1 MTPRPSLRRR
11 PSSPA
16 SAPPLDDDDLLSEI
30 LLRLPPQPSSL
41 PRASVVCKRWRGLV
55 SDPGFLSRF
64 RIHRRRHPPLLGC
77 FVKNSDELYF
87 EPTLELPNRV
97 PRGRFSLQN
106 LPSDSFLLLG
116 CRHGLVLIFEWR
128 KFQILVWDPANG
140 AQQSIASPRGFH
152 MVETLI
158 HLQGAVL
165 RAAADDQHFQVCL
178 AGLERGSQRNYARV
192 IACAYSS
199 ETGSWG
205 NLVSTAFPSVPYL
218 HVDPTIVFM
227 AKPGVLVGDFLYWAL
242 TGNFVRIIEFDL
254 KRQSL
259 AVIGIP
265 VDMDSWR
272 DHEYSVMRADDGGL
286 GFLFLSDF
294 SAQLWKR
301 KTDCDGAA
309 PWVLGRTIELGKLL
323 SLNLHSERAPL
334 RILGYAEENN
344 VVFLS
349 TVHGVFMIQLDPLQS
364 NNVVFLSTVLG
375 VSPLY
380 YPFESL
386 YSSMGIAGGH
396 DGAKLLHNA

>member
-1 MTPRPSLRRR
+1 MTPSLRRR

-64 RIHRRRHPPLLGC
+64 RIHHRRNPPLLGC
-77 FVKNSDELYF
+77 FVKTSDDLYF
-87 EPTLELPNRV
+87 EPTLEPPNHV

-116 CRHGLVLIFEWR
+116 CRHGLVLIFDWR
-128 KFQILVWDPANG
+128 KLQILVWDLANG
-140 AQQSIASPRGFH
+140 IQQSTASPPGFH

-165 RAAADDQHFQVCL
+165 RAAAGVQHFQVCL
-178 AGLERGSQRNYARV
+178 AGLERGSQQNYARV
-192 IACAYSS
+192 IACVYSS

-218 HVDPTIVFM
+218 HVDPTMVFM

-265 VDMDSWR
+265 VDMDPWR
-272 DHEYSVMRADDGGL
+272 HYEYSVMRADDGGL

-309 PWVLGRTIELGKLL
+309 PWVLGRTIELDKLL
-323 SLNLHSERAPL
+323 SLNLHNERAPL

-380 YPFESL
+380 YPFESI
-386 YSSMGIAGGH
+386 YTAGMGIAGGH